1 MRRLWF
7 WMKFVAVAGT
17 TAVAILEI
25 LSINRKYTSSN
36 SSFFMIVLV
45 CSASVI
51 LTSQAI

>member
-7 WMKFVAVAGT
+7 WMKFVAGT

-36 SSFFMIVLV
+36 SSFYKTTPNEMGEKND
-45 CSASVI
+45 
-51 LTSQAI
+51 

>member
-36 SSFFMIVLV
+36 SRFSKPTPNTMADKND
-45 CSASVI
+45 CRKN
-51 LTSQAI
+51 